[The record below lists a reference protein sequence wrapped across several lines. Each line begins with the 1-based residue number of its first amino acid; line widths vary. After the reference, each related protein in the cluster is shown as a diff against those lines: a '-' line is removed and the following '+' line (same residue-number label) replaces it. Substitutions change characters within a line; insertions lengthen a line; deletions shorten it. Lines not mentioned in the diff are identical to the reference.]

1 MIHRGEAVPKR
12 PQQHQTAAKAENV
25 VRSLWVNGGHAV
37 DTIREDYGE
46 DLLVQTCLRERVDAS
61 RIWVQAKGTTKDCSD
76 EQSALPVLYINAE
89 QVLRWS
95 RSSDLVI
102 VTLWDVNN
110 NVGWYTIP
118 DGSFDHVTFLEAGTS
133 TVPITFERSRRFD
146 ESAVEYLSWF
156 ARIDHADR
164 SVGYSLSVLAE
175 AAEEAA
181 EEEGEPTYVKH
192 HQGAIASVVHQLA
205 TDIGVFSRDG
215 KMTSD
220 FKSALSEGVKQIE
233 GETSEQILGRSILWA
248 LVQTAYANCARNGLP
263 STLLVELTENIKNVA
278 FGDIFRRAGAAE

>member
-1 MIHRGEAVPKR
+1 MPKR
-12 PQQHQTAAKAENV
+12 PQQHQTAAKAENS

-61 RIWVQAKGTTKDCSD
+61 RIWVQVKGTTKDCSD
-76 EQSALPVLYINAE
+76 EQSTLPVLYINAE

-118 DGSFDHVTFLEAGTS
+118 DGSFDHVTLSNAGTS
-133 TVPITFERSRRFD
+133 TIPITFERSRRFD

-175 AAEEAA
+175 AEEEEEEEAA
-181 EEEGEPTYVKH
+181 PAYAKH
-192 HQGAIASVVHQLA
+192 HQAAIASVVHQLA
-205 TDIGVFSRDG
+205 IDIGVFSRDG
-215 KMTSD
+215 EMTSD
-220 FKSALSEGVKQIE
+220 FKSALSEGVKQID
-233 GETSEQILGRSILWA
+233 GETGEQILGRSILWA
-248 LVQTAYANCARNGLP
+248 LAQTAYANCARNGLP
-263 STLLVELTENIKNVA
+263 STLLVELTENIKHVT
-278 FGDIFRRAGAAE
+278 FGEIFRRASAIE

>member
-1 MIHRGEAVPKR
+1 MPKR
-12 PQQHQTAAKAENV
+12 PQQHQTAAKAENA

-61 RIWVQAKGTTKDCSD
+61 RIWVQVKGTTKDCSD

-110 NVGWYTIP
+110 NVGWYAIP
-118 DGSFDHVTFLEAGTS
+118 DGSFNHVTLLEAGTS

-164 SVGYSLSVLAE
+164 RVGYSLSVLSEAE
-175 AAEEAA
+175 EEAA
-181 EEEGEPTYVKH
+181 EEGDEPTYVKH
-192 HQGAIASVVHQLA
+192 HQAAIASVIHQFA

-215 KMTSD
+215 KMTPD
-220 FKSALSEGVKQIE
+220 FKWALSEGVKQIE
-233 GETSEQILGRSILWA
+233 GETNEQILGRSILWA

-263 STLLVELTENIKNVA
+263 STLLVELTENIKHVA
-278 FGDIFRRAGAAE
+278 FGDLFRRPGAVE

>member
-1 MIHRGEAVPKR
+1 MPKR
-12 PQQHQTAAKAENV
+12 PQQHQTAAKAENS

-61 RIWVQAKGTTKDCSD
+61 RIWVQVKGTTKDCSD

-118 DGSFDHVTFLEAGTS
+118 DGSFDHVTLSNAGTS
-133 TVPITFERSRRFD
+133 AIPITFERSRRFD

-175 AAEEAA
+175 AEEEEEEEAA
-181 EEEGEPTYVKH
+181 PAYAKH
-192 HQGAIASVVHQLA
+192 HQAAIASVVHQLA
-205 TDIGVFSRDG
+205 IDIGVFSRDG
-215 KMTSD
+215 EMTSD
-220 FKSALSEGVKQIE
+220 FKSALSEGVKQID
-233 GETSEQILGRSILWA
+233 GETGEQILGRSILWA
-248 LVQTAYANCARNGLP
+248 LAQTAYANCARNGLP
-263 STLLVELTENIKNVA
+263 STLLVELTENIKHVS
-278 FGDIFRRAGAAE
+278 FGEIFRRASAIE

>member
-1 MIHRGEAVPKR
+1 MPKR
-12 PQQHQTAAKAENV
+12 PQQHQTAAKAENS

-61 RIWVQAKGTTKDCSD
+61 RIWVQVKGTTKDCSD

-118 DGSFDHVTFLEAGTS
+118 DGSFDHVTLSNAGTS
-133 TVPITFERSRRFD
+133 TIPITFERSRRFD

-175 AAEEAA
+175 AEEEEEEEEEAA
-181 EEEGEPTYVKH
+181 PAYAKH
-192 HQGAIASVVHQLA
+192 HQAAIASVVHQLA
-205 TDIGVFSRDG
+205 IDIGVFSRDG
-215 KMTSD
+215 EMTSD
-220 FKSALSEGVKQIE
+220 FKSALSEGVKQID
-233 GETSEQILGRSILWA
+233 GETGEQILGRSILWA
-248 LVQTAYANCARNGLP
+248 LAQTAYANCARNGLP
-263 STLLVELTENIKNVA
+263 STLLVELTENIKHVT
-278 FGDIFRRAGAAE
+278 FGEIFRRASAIE